1 MQKLFCYTAFY
12 IWRRRKKNMAYFPVF
27 IEMKNKNCLVVG
39 GGRIATRKI
48 KTILSYEAKVKVIAP
63 QICDQIKQYAKE
75 EINLDIEER
84 EFSYEDCMGMFFV
97 IGATNDIKLN
107 KNIYIYCNQHNILV
121 NIING
126 KDLCTFLFPSTIKR
140 RDISIGITTGGK
152 SPALAKAI
160 RKQIEENFP
169 SHYGELND
177 ILGWAR
183 EHIIRHIGE
192 EKKRRRIFS
201 DLIELG
207 IKQNKLWTKEEILE
221 IIRREKQ

>member
-1 MQKLFCYTAFY
+1 
-12 IWRRRKKNMAYFPVF
+12 MAYFPIF
-27 IEMKNKNCLVVG
+27 IEIKNKNCLVIG

-48 KTILSYEAKVKVIAP
+48 KTLLSYEAKIKVVAP
-63 QICDQIKQYAKE
+63 KICDEIKQCGRE
-75 EINLDIEER
+75 NINLEIEER
-84 EFSYEDCMGMFFV
+84 EFVYEDCLNAFLV

-107 KNIYIYCNQHNILV
+107 KNIYSYCNQHNILV

-126 KDLCTFLFPSTIKR
+126 KDFCTFLFPSTIKK
-140 RDISIGITTGGK
+140 RDISIGITTSGK
-152 SPALAKAI
+152 SPALAKEI

-183 EHIIRHIGE
+183 KQIIGEIGE

-201 DLIELG
+201 HLIELG

-221 IIRREKQ
+221 IIRREKND

>member
-1 MQKLFCYTAFY
+1 
-12 IWRRRKKNMAYFPVF
+12 MAYFPVF

-48 KTILSYEAKVKVIAP
+48 KTILSYEANVKVIAP
-63 QICDQIKQYAKE
+63 QICDEIKQYVKE
-75 EINLDIEER
+75 NKNLEIEER
-84 EFSYEDCMGMFFV
+84 QFSFEDCLGMFLV

-107 KNIYIYCNQHNILV
+107 KNIYSYCNQHNILV

-126 KDLCTFLFPSTIKR
+126 KDLCTFLFPSTIKKG
-140 RDISIGITTGGK
+140 DISIGITTSGK

-183 EHIIRHIGE
+183 EQIIGEIGE

-201 DLIELG
+201 HLIELG
-207 IKQNKLWTKEEILE
+207 TKQNKLWTKEEILE
-221 IIRREKQ
+221 IIRREKE

>member
-1 MQKLFCYTAFY
+1 
-12 IWRRRKKNMAYFPVF
+12 MAYFPVF
-27 IEMKNKNCLVVG
+27 IEMKNKKCLVIG

-48 KTILSYEAKVKVIAP
+48 KTLLSYEANVKVIAP
-63 QICDQIKQYAKE
+63 QICDEVKQYARENSKLE
-75 EINLDIEER
+75 LEER
-84 EFSYEDCMGMFFV
+84 EFSYEDCFGMFFV

-107 KNIYIYCNQHNILV
+107 KNIYSYCNQHNILV

-126 KDLCTFLFPSTIKR
+126 KDLCTFLFPSTIKK
-140 RDISIGITTGGK
+140 RDISIGITTSGK
-152 SPALAKAI
+152 SPALAKEI

-183 EHIIRHIGE
+183 KQIIGEIGE

-201 DLIELG
+201 HLIELG

-221 IIRREKQ
+221 IIRREKND